1 MANVG
6 DPAKQNAANDS
17 HVASGVSMIQDG
29 RLFRPSRCD
38 VNVEYVV
45 FVQSKRQDYS
55 MSENSVCSFYG
66 ESRWNECDSCD
77 QCPSALFFKVEKED
91 QSLLFSPLYISNLF
105 SIIIIVA
112 LLIIVLFSR

>member
-1 MANVG
+1 MNLFESLHCWSLVESESFLFLMANVG

-55 MSENSVCSFYG
+55 MSENSVFT
-66 ESRWNECDSCD
+66 
-77 QCPSALFFKVEKED
+77 AFFW
-91 QSLLFSPLYISNLF
+91 Q
-105 SIIIIVA
+105 
-112 LLIIVLFSR
+112 